1 MIDFQNIHYS
11 DTNSFSEFILDYL
24 NGNFKDS
31 LYSKSQK
38 IEGFEKQ
45 IFEKSNHFID
55 RKLLVDVLYSQNKNF
70 NLSKKSSDNI
80 QSLNQESSFTVT
92 TGHQL
97 CLFTGPL
104 YFIYK
109 IISTINLCDQLNS
122 KYNSKNFV
130 PVYWMASED
139 HDFNEIN
146 HINLFG
152 KKIIWDSKQNGAVG
166 KMKLD
171 GLEKLVSEVKS
182 VLGDDDRSQKLIN
195 LIKSSYLNS
204 KNLADST
211 RSFVLELFG
220 KYGLVVIDGDS
231 LGLKKRL
238 IPLIKKDVLQKGFF
252 DAITKSTSDF
262 TEKYKQQAFV
272 RDINF
277 FKLSQN
283 KRERIT
289 EDISE
294 REIDIAPH
302 AFSPN
307 VFLRPLYQE
316 LILPNIAYVGGGAE
330 LTYWMQLKLA
340 FIKEKIPFP
349 ILVLRNSALIVTKKQ
364 SQKINRLGF
373 EIRDFFQSEEAIKKT
388 FIIYNSKKKLSVDNE
403 IKSLSLIYKNLKDKT
418 DNESMKS
425 SINALLHKHI
435 MSIEDLHKKLVRLE
449 KKQNE
454 SSLGQIT
461 NLKKSLFPN
470 KMLQERHNN
479 FIEYYFKYGD
489 NFIET
494 LKEKFDPLNPNFVIL
509 TF

>member
-1 MIDFQNIHYS
+1 
-11 DTNSFSEFILDYL
+11 
-24 NGNFKDS
+24 
-31 LYSKSQK
+31 
-38 IEGFEKQ
+38 
-45 IFEKSNHFID
+45 
-55 RKLLVDVLYSQNKNF
+55 
-70 NLSKKSSDNI
+70 
-80 QSLNQESSFTVT
+80 
-92 TGHQL
+92 
-97 CLFTGPL
+97 
-104 YFIYK
+104 
-109 IISTINLCDQLNS
+109 
-122 KYNSKNFV
+122 
-130 PVYWMASED
+130 
-139 HDFNEIN
+139 
-146 HINLFG
+146 
-152 KKIIWDSKQNGAVG
+152 
-166 KMKLD
+166 MKLD

-195 LIKSSYLNS
+195 LIKSSYINS

>member
-1 MIDFQNIHYS
+1 MIDFQNIPYS

-24 NGNFKDS
+24 DGNSKDNKYCK
-31 LYSKSQK
+31 LPK
-38 IEGFEKQ
+38 IEDFEKQ

-55 RKLLVDVLYSQNKNF
+55 RKLLVDVLCSQNQNF

-122 KYNSKNFV
+122 KYNSKKFV

-152 KKIIWDSKQNGAVG
+152 KKLVWDDKQNGAVG
-166 KMKLD
+166 RMNLR
-171 GLEKLVSEVKS
+171 GLEKLVLEIKS
-182 VLGDDDRSQKLIN
+182 VLGDDDRSLKLID
-195 LIKSSYLNS
+195 LIQLAYINS
-204 KNLADST
+204 KNLADAT
-211 RSFVLELFG
+211 RSFALNLFG

-231 LGLKKRL
+231 LDLKKRF
-238 IPLIKKDVLQKGFF
+238 IPLIKKDILQKGFF
-252 DAITKSTSDF
+252 DAITKSTADF
-262 TEKYKQQAFV
+262 IGKYKQQAFV

-277 FKLSQN
+277 FKLSKN

-289 EDISE
+289 EGISE
-294 REIDIAPH
+294 REIDVTPD

-316 LILPNIAYVGGGAE
+316 LILPNIAYVGGGSE

-340 FIKEKIPFP
+340 FIQENIPFP
-349 ILVLRNSALIVTKKQ
+349 ILVLRNSALIVTRKQ
-364 SQKINRLGF
+364 SRKIKRLGF
-373 EIRDFFQSEEAIKKT
+373 DIRDFFQSEEAIKKR
-388 FIIYNSKKKLSVDNE
+388 FIIYNSKKKLSVDDE
-403 IKSLSLIYKNLKDKT
+403 IKSLNLIYKNLKDKT
-418 DNESMKS
+418 DNESIKS

-454 SSLGQIT
+454 TSIGQIT

-470 KMLQERHNN
+470 KILQERHNN